1 MLTHH
6 LFYYICKNK
15 QRHKFDHKMKKIIY
29 IILIICCSKSM
40 ATELSQSEFTSRQGD
55 FINKFFQSV
64 VMTKNSNENFV
75 FSPVSLNQ
83 SLGVLLNGTNQKAR
97 TEIMQAL
104 NYNGL
109 TLSDV
114 NNYNHQILSSS
125 NQSSYNKL
133 LIANGL
139 WISDTIKGKIK
150 RDFLN
155 TASRFYKADLHVA
168 DFNNNQEIEKEMRN
182 WIVERTNG
190 FLNDAPSVKPD
201 DVMIGINSTYFNGI
215 WDIQPQTPT
224 DETPFKNRNGKE
236 GKCKYLQYKNEKM
249 YCYSNSYFRAIKLFY
264 KDSDFSMI
272 VVLPQ
277 LRYGISEEYF
287 QSLKDNDFLQTSTVS
302 HKFDIQQPYFSDTP
316 NNREFNISRF
326 DKASKWN
333 IDPSL
338 SLQSE
343 TATGEKDDRKKACDD
358 YYDVDSIINNIEWNK
373 MDFTKKNFDEVLV
386 PHFET
391 KTNIDL
397 KNLLKGMGVQSIFIQ
412 YANSLNQITDSLYVS
427 EYEQT
432 ARIKVNERGTEA
444 AAVTHCTMAIWGGK
458 SPVEH
463 NIFIANHPFIYA
475 IVDEKTG
482 AILFVG
488 RVVNL

>member
-1 MLTHH
+1 MKN
-6 LFYYICKNK
+6 FIC
-15 QRHKFDHKMKKIIY
+15 FIF
-29 IILIICCSKSM
+29 ILVLCCFTSM
-40 ATELSQSEFTSRQGD
+40 AGNPSQTEINSRQGD

-64 VMTKNSNENFV
+64 ATTKNSNENFL
-75 FSPVSLNQ
+75 FCPVSLNQ
-83 SLGVLLNGTNQKAR
+83 SIGLLLNGANEKAR

-125 NQSSYNKL
+125 NQSSANKL

-139 WISDTIKGKIK
+139 WISDKIEGKIK

-224 DETPFKNRNGKE
+224 DETPFKNRDGKE
-236 GKCKYLQYKNEKM
+236 GNCKYLQYKNEKM

-264 KDSDFSMI
+264 KDSDYSMI

-287 QSLKDNDFLQTSTVS
+287 QSLKDNDFLQRSTVS

-316 NNREFNISRF
+316 NSGNFNLSKF
-326 DKASKWN
+326 DKKSKWN
-333 IDPSL
+333 IDPNL

-343 TATGEKDDRKKACDD
+343 TATGENDDRKKAYD
-358 YYDVDSIINNIEWNK
+358 YYDVDSIIGNIEWNK
-373 MDFTKKNFDEVLV
+373 MKFTEKNFDEVLV

-397 KNLLKGMGVQSIFIQ
+397 KKLLEDMGVKSIFNPT
-412 YANSLNQITDSLYVS
+412 ANSLNQITDSLYVS
-427 EYEQT
+427 TYEQI
-432 ARIKVNERGTEA
+432 AKIKVNERGTEA
-444 AAVTHCTMAIWGGK
+444 AAVSSWQLALWSSM

>member
-64 VMTKNSNENFV
+64 ATTKNSNENFL
-75 FSPVSLNQ
+75 FCPVSLNQ
-83 SLGVLLNGTNQKAR
+83 SIGLLLNGANEKAR

-125 NQSSYNKL
+125 NQSSSNKL

-155 TASRFYKADLHVA
+155 TASRFYKADIHVA
-168 DFNNNQEIEKEMRN
+168 DLKKQEVKEEIQK

-201 DVMIGINSTYFNGI
+201 DVMIGINSTYFNGV
-215 WDIQPQTPT
+215 WDITPQTPT
-224 DETPFKNRNGKE
+224 TETPFKNRDGK
-236 GKCKYLQYKNEKM
+236 KVQCKYLQYKNEKM
-249 YCYSNSYFRAIKLFY
+249 YCYSNSYFRAIKQFY
-264 KDSDFSMI
+264 KDSDYSMI

-316 NNREFNISRF
+316 NNGDFNLSKV
-326 DKASKWN
+326 DKKSKWN
-333 IDPSL
+333 IDPNL

-343 TATGEKDDRKKACDD
+343 TVTGEKDDRKKACDD
-358 YYDVDSIINNIEWNK
+358 YYDVDSIIGNIEWNK
-373 MDFTKKNFDEVLV
+373 MDFTKKTFDEVLV

-397 KNLLKGMGVQSIFIQ
+397 KKLLEGMEVKFIFNPT
-412 YANSLNQITDSLYVS
+412 ANSLNQITDSLYVS
-427 EYEQT
+427 TYEQI
-432 ARIKVNERGTEA
+432 AKIKVNERGTEA
-444 AAVTHCTMAIWGGK
+444 AAVTHWTMAIFSGK

>member
-1 MLTHH
+1 
-6 LFYYICKNK
+6 
-15 QRHKFDHKMKKIIY
+15 
-29 IILIICCSKSM
+29 M

-64 VMTKNSNENFV
+64 ATTKNSNENFL
-75 FSPVSLNQ
+75 FCPVSLNQ
-83 SLGVLLNGTNQKAR
+83 SIGLLLNGANEKAR

-125 NQSSYNKL
+125 DQSSYNKL

-155 TASRFYKADLHVA
+155 TASRFYKADIHVA
-168 DFNNNQEIEKEMRN
+168 DFNNNQEIEEEMRN

-190 FLNDAPSVKPD
+190 FLNDAPSVNPN
-201 DVMIGINSTYFNGI
+201 DVMIGINSTYFNGV
-215 WDIQPQTPT
+215 WDITPQTPT
-224 DETPFKNRNGKE
+224 TETPFKNRDGKE

-264 KDSDFSMI
+264 KDSDYSMI

-333 IDPSL
+333 IDPCL

-343 TATGEKDDRKKACDD
+343 TVTGEKDDRKKACDD
-358 YYDVDSIINNIEWNK
+358 YYDVDSIINKIEWNK
-373 MDFTKKNFDEVLV
+373 MKFTEKNFDEVLV

-427 EYEQT
+427 TYEQI
-432 ARIKVNERGTEA
+432 AKIKVNEKGTEA

-463 NIFIANHPFIYA
+463 NIFIVDHPFIYA

>member
-1 MLTHH
+1 MKN
-6 LFYYICKNK
+6 FIC
-15 QRHKFDHKMKKIIY
+15 F
-29 IILIICCSKSM
+29 ILVLCCITSM
-40 ATELSQSEFTSRQGD
+40 AGNPSQTEINNRQGD

-64 VMTKNSNENFV
+64 VITKNSNENFV

-83 SLGVLLNGTNQKAR
+83 SLGVLLNGANKKAR
-97 TEIMQAL
+97 AEIMQAL

-114 NNYNHQILSSS
+114 NNYNNQILSSS
-125 NQSSYNKL
+125 DQSSYNKL

-155 TASRFYKADLHVA
+155 TASRFYKADIHVA
-168 DFNNNQEIEKEMRN
+168 DFKKQEVKEEIQK
-182 WIVERTNG
+182 WIVEHTNG
-190 FLNDAPSVKPD
+190 FINDAPSVKPY
-201 DVMIGINSTYFNGI
+201 DVMIGINSTYFNGV
-215 WDIQPQTPT
+215 WDITPQTPT
-224 DETPFKNRNGKE
+224 TETPFKNRDGKE
-236 GKCKYLQYKNEKM
+236 GNCKYLQYKNEKM

-264 KDSDFSMI
+264 KDSDYSMI

-277 LRYGISEEYF
+277 LKYGIREEYF
-287 QSLKDNDFLQTSTVS
+287 QSLKDNDFLQRSTVS

-333 IDPSL
+333 IDTSL

-358 YYDVDSIINNIEWNK
+358 YYNVDSIINKIEWNK
-373 MDFTKKNFDEVLV
+373 MKFTEKNFDEVLV

-397 KNLLKGMGVQSIFIQ
+397 KKLLKGMGVQSIFIQ

-444 AAVTHCTMAIWGGK
+444 AAVTHWTMAIWGGK

>member
-1 MLTHH
+1 MFTMKN
-6 LFYYICKNK
+6 FIC
-15 QRHKFDHKMKKIIY
+15 F
-29 IILIICCSKSM
+29 ILVLCCFTSM
-40 ATELSQSEFTSRQGD
+40 AGNPSQTEINNRQGD

-83 SLGVLLNGTNQKAR
+83 SLGVLLNGANKKAR
-97 TEIMQAL
+97 AEIMQAL

-114 NNYNHQILSSS
+114 NNYNNQILSSS
-125 NQSSYNKL
+125 DQSSYNKL

-155 TASRFYKADLHVA
+155 TASRFYKADIHVA
-168 DFNNNQEIEKEMRN
+168 DFKKQEVKEEIQK
-182 WIVERTNG
+182 WIVEHTNG
-190 FLNDAPSVKPD
+190 FINDAPSVNPN

-224 DETPFKNRNGKE
+224 TETPFKNRDGKE

-264 KDSDFSMI
+264 KDSDYSMI

-277 LRYGISEEYF
+277 LKYGISEEYF
-287 QSLKDNDFLQTSTVS
+287 QSLKDNDFLQRSTVS

-343 TATGEKDDRKKACDD
+343 TATGENDDRKKAYD
-358 YYDVDSIINNIEWNK
+358 YYDVDSIIGNIEWNK

-427 EYEQT
+427 KYEQT

-444 AAVTHCTMAIWGGK
+444 AAVTHWTMAIWGGK

>member
-1 MLTHH
+1 
-6 LFYYICKNK
+6 
-15 QRHKFDHKMKKIIY
+15 
-29 IILIICCSKSM
+29 M
-40 ATELSQSEFTSRQGD
+40 AGNPSQTEINSRQGD

-64 VMTKNSNENFV
+64 ATTKNSNENFL
-75 FSPVSLNQ
+75 FCPVSLNQ
-83 SLGVLLNGTNQKAR
+83 SIGLLLNGANEKAR

-125 NQSSYNKL
+125 DQSSYNKL

-155 TASRFYKADLHVA
+155 TASRFYKAGIHVA
-168 DFNNNQEIEKEMRN
+168 DFKNQEVKEEIQK
-182 WIVERTNG
+182 WIVEHTNG
-190 FLNDAPSVKPD
+190 FINDAPSVNPN
-201 DVMIGINSTYFNGI
+201 DVMIGINSTYFNGV
-215 WDIQPQTPT
+215 WDINPQTPT
-224 DETPFKNRNGKE
+224 TETPFKNRDGKE

-249 YCYSNSYFRAIKLFY
+249 YCYKNSYFQAIKLFY
-264 KDSDFSMI
+264 KDSDYSMI
-272 VVLPQ
+272 VILPT
-277 LRYGISEEYF
+277 LKYGISEEYF

-302 HKFDIQQPYFSDTP
+302 HKFDIQQPYFSDNP
-316 NNREFNISRF
+316 NSGNFNLSKF
-326 DKASKWN
+326 DKKSKWN
-333 IDPSL
+333 IDPNL

-343 TATGEKDDRKKACDD
+343 ITTGENDDRKKAYD
-358 YYDVDSIINNIEWNK
+358 YYDVDSIIGNIEWNK
-373 MDFTKKNFDEVLV
+373 MDFTKKTFDEVLV

-397 KNLLKGMGVQSIFIQ
+397 KKLLEGMGVKSIFNPT
-412 YANSLNQITDSLYVS
+412 ANSLNQITDNLYVS
-427 EYEQT
+427 TYEQI
-432 ARIKVNERGTEA
+432 AKIKVNEKGTEA
-444 AAVTHCTMAIWGGK
+444 AAVSSWQIALWSSMD
-458 SPVEH
+458 PVEH
-463 NIFIANHPFIYA
+463 NIFIADHPFIYA

>member
-1 MLTHH
+1 MKN
-6 LFYYICKNK
+6 FICL
-15 QRHKFDHKMKKIIY
+15 
-29 IILIICCSKSM
+29 ILVLCCFTSM
-40 ATELSQSEFTSRQGD
+40 ASKPSQTEINNRQGD

-64 VMTKNSNENFV
+64 VKTKDSNENFL
-75 FSPVSLNQ
+75 FCPVSLNQ
-83 SLGVLLNGTNQKAR
+83 SIGLLLNGANEKAR

-114 NNYNHQILSSS
+114 NNYNNQILSSS
-125 NQSSYNKL
+125 NQSSSNKL

-139 WISDTIKGKIK
+139 WISDKIESK
-150 RDFLN
+150 INHKFTQ
-155 TASRFYKADLHVA
+155 TASSFYKADIHIA
-168 DFNNNQEIEKEMRN
+168 DFKKQGVEDEIRK
-182 WIVERTNG
+182 WIVEHTNG
-190 FLNDAPSVKPD
+190 FINGAPSVKPD
-201 DVMIGINSTYFNGI
+201 DVMIGINSTYFNGV
-215 WDIQPQTPT
+215 WDIKPQTPT
-224 DETPFKNRNGKE
+224 TETPFKNRDGKE
-236 GKCKYLQYKNEKM
+236 GNCKYLQYKNEKM

-264 KDSDFSMI
+264 KDSDYSMI

-277 LRYGISEEYF
+277 FKYGISEEYF
-287 QSLKDNDFLQTSTVS
+287 QSLKDNDFLQSSTVS

-333 IDPSL
+333 INPSL

-358 YYDVDSIINNIEWNK
+358 YYDVDSIINKIEWNK
-373 MDFTKKNFDEVLV
+373 MKFTEKNFDEVLV

-397 KNLLKGMGVQSIFIQ
+397 KNLMKGMGVQSIFNPT
-412 YANSLNQITDSLYVS
+412 ANSLNQITDSLYVS
-427 EYEQT
+427 EYEQI
-432 ARIKVNERGTEA
+432 AKIKVNEKGTEA
-444 AAVTHCTMAIWGGK
+444 AAVTHWTMAIWGGK

>member
-1 MLTHH
+1 MKN
-6 LFYYICKNK
+6 FIC
-15 QRHKFDHKMKKIIY
+15 FIF
-29 IILIICCSKSM
+29 ILVLCCFTSM
-40 ATELSQSEFTSRQGD
+40 AGNPSQTEINSRQGD

-64 VMTKNSNENFV
+64 ATTKNSNENFL
-75 FSPVSLNQ
+75 FCPVSLNQ
-83 SLGVLLNGTNQKAR
+83 SIGLLLNGANEKAR

-125 NQSSYNKL
+125 DQSSYNKL

-139 WISDTIKGKIK
+139 WISDKIEGKIK

-155 TASRFYKADLHVA
+155 TASRFYKADIHVA
-168 DFNNNQEIEKEMRN
+168 DFKNQEVKEEIQK
-182 WIVERTNG
+182 WIVEHTNG
-190 FLNDAPSVKPD
+190 FINDAPSVNPN
-201 DVMIGINSTYFNGI
+201 DVMIGINSTYFNGV
-215 WDIQPQTPT
+215 WDIKPQTPT
-224 DETPFKNRNGKE
+224 TETPFKNRDGKE

-264 KDSDFSMI
+264 KDSDYSMI

-277 LRYGISEEYF
+277 LKYGISEEYF

-302 HKFDIQQPYFSDTP
+302 HKFHIQQPYFSDNP
-316 NNREFNISRF
+316 NSGNFNLSKF
-326 DKASKWN
+326 DKKSKWN
-333 IDPSL
+333 IDPNL

-343 TATGEKDDRKKACDD
+343 ITTGENDDRKKAYD
-358 YYDVDSIINNIEWNK
+358 YYDVDSIIGNIEWNK
-373 MDFTKKNFDEVLV
+373 MDFTKKTFDEVLV

-397 KNLLKGMGVQSIFIQ
+397 KKLLEGMGVKSIFNPT
-412 YANSLNQITDSLYVS
+412 ANSLNQITDSLYVS
-427 EYEQT
+427 TYEQI
-432 ARIKVNERGTEA
+432 AKIKVNEKGTEA
-444 AAVTHCTMAIWGGK
+444 AAVSSWQMALC
-458 SPVEH
+458 SSMDPVEH
-463 NIFIANHPFIYA
+463 NIFIADHPFIYA

>member
-1 MLTHH
+1 
-6 LFYYICKNK
+6 
-15 QRHKFDHKMKKIIY
+15 MKKIIY

-64 VMTKNSNENFV
+64 ATTKNSNENFL
-75 FSPVSLNQ
+75 FCPVSLNQ
-83 SLGVLLNGTNQKAR
+83 SIGLLLNGANEKAR
-97 TEIMQAL
+97 TEIMQTL

-114 NNYNHQILSSS
+114 NNYNNQILSSS
-125 NQSSYNKL
+125 DQSSYNKL
-133 LIANGL
+133 FIANGL

-155 TASRFYKADLHVA
+155 TASRFYKADIHVA
-168 DFNNNQEIEKEMRN
+168 DFKKQEVKEEIQK
-182 WIVERTNG
+182 WIVEHTNG
-190 FLNDAPSVKPD
+190 FINDAPSVNPN

-224 DETPFKNRNGKE
+224 TETPFKNRDGKE

-264 KDSDFSMI
+264 KDSDYSMI

-358 YYDVDSIINNIEWNK
+358 YYDVDSIINKIEWNK
-373 MDFTKKNFDEVLV
+373 MKFTEKNFDEVLV

-427 EYEQT
+427 KYEQT

-444 AAVTHCTMAIWGGK
+444 AAVTSWQLALWSCM

-463 NIFIANHPFIYA
+463 NIFIADHPFIYA

>member
-15 QRHKFDHKMKKIIY
+15 QKHKFDHKMKKIIY

-83 SLGVLLNGTNQKAR
+83 SLGVLLNGANEKAR

-125 NQSSYNKL
+125 NQSSSNKL

-139 WISDTIKGKIK
+139 WISDKIEGKINRK
-150 RDFLN
+150 FTQ
-155 TASRFYKADLHVA
+155 TASRQYKADIHVA
-168 DFNNNQEIEKEMRN
+168 DFNNNQKIEEEMRN

-190 FLNDAPSVKPD
+190 FINGAPSVNPN
-201 DVMIGINSTYFNGI
+201 DVMIGINSTYFNGV
-215 WDIQPQTPT
+215 WDINPQTPT
-224 DETPFKNRNGKE
+224 TETPFKNRDGKE

-264 KDSDFSMI
+264 KDSDYSMI

-277 LRYGISEEYF
+277 LKYGISEEYF
-287 QSLKDNDFLQTSTVS
+287 QSLKDNDFLQRSTVS

-316 NNREFNISRF
+316 NSGNFNLSKF
-326 DKASKWN
+326 DKKSKWN

-358 YYDVDSIINNIEWNK
+358 YYDVDSIINKIEWNK
-373 MDFTKKNFDEVLV
+373 MKFTEKNFDEVLV

>member
-1 MLTHH
+1 MKN
-6 LFYYICKNK
+6 FIC
-15 QRHKFDHKMKKIIY
+15 F
-29 IILIICCSKSM
+29 ILVLCCITSM
-40 ATELSQSEFTSRQGD
+40 AGNPSQTEINNRQGD
-55 FINKFFQSV
+55 FINKFFQSII
-64 VMTKNSNENFV
+64 MTKNSNENFV

-83 SLGVLLNGTNQKAR
+83 SLGVLLNGANQKAR

-125 NQSSYNKL
+125 DQSSYNKL

-150 RDFLN
+150 REFLN
-155 TASRFYKADLHVA
+155 TASRFYKADIRVA
-168 DFNNNQEIEKEMRN
+168 DFKKQEVKEEIQK
-182 WIVERTNG
+182 WIVEHTNG
-190 FLNDAPSVKPD
+190 FINVAPSVNPN
-201 DVMIGINSTYFNGI
+201 DVMIGINSTYFNGV
-215 WDIQPQTPT
+215 WDIKPQTPT
-224 DETPFKNRNGKE
+224 TETPFKNRDGKE

-264 KDSDFSMI
+264 KDSDYSMI

-358 YYDVDSIINNIEWNK
+358 YYDVDSIINKIEWNK
-373 MDFTKKNFDEVLV
+373 MKFTEKNFDEVLV

-397 KNLLKGMGVQSIFIQ
+397 KKLLEGMGVQSIFIQ

-444 AAVTHCTMAIWGGK
+444 AAVTHWTMAIWGGK

-463 NIFIANHPFIYA
+463 NIFIADHPFIYA

>member
-1 MLTHH
+1 MKN
-6 LFYYICKNK
+6 FIC
-15 QRHKFDHKMKKIIY
+15 F
-29 IILIICCSKSM
+29 ILVLCCFTSM
-40 ATELSQSEFTSRQGD
+40 AGNPSQTEINNRQGD

-83 SLGVLLNGTNQKAR
+83 SLGVLLNGANKKAR
-97 TEIMQAL
+97 AEIMQAL

-114 NNYNHQILSSS
+114 NNYNNQILSSS
-125 NQSSYNKL
+125 DQSSYNKL

-155 TASRFYKADLHVA
+155 TASRFYKADIRVA
-168 DFNNNQEIEKEMRN
+168 DFKKQEAKEEIQK
-182 WIVERTNG
+182 WIVEHTNG
-190 FLNDAPSVKPD
+190 FINDAPSVNPN

-215 WDIQPQTPT
+215 WDINPQTPT
-224 DETPFKNRNGKE
+224 TETPFKNRDGKE

-264 KDSDFSMI
+264 KDSDYSMI

-287 QSLKDNDFLQTSTVS
+287 QSLKDNDFLQRSTVS

-343 TATGEKDDRKKACDD
+343 TTTGEKDDRKKACDD
-358 YYDVDSIINNIEWNK
+358 YYDVDSIINKIEWNK
-373 MDFTKKNFDEVLV
+373 MKFTEKNFDEVLV

-444 AAVTHCTMAIWGGK
+444 AAVTHWTMAIWSGK

>member
-83 SLGVLLNGTNQKAR
+83 SLGVLLNGANEKAR

-125 NQSSYNKL
+125 DQSSYNKL

-139 WISDTIKGKIK
+139 WISGTIKGKIK

-155 TASRFYKADLHVA
+155 TASRFYKADIHVA
-168 DFNNNQEIEKEMRN
+168 DFKKQEVKEEIQK
-182 WIVERTNG
+182 WIVEHTNG
-190 FLNDAPSVKPD
+190 FINDAPSVNPN
-201 DVMIGINSTYFNGI
+201 DVMIGINSTYFNGV
-215 WDIQPQTPT
+215 WDITPQTPT
-224 DETPFKNRNGKE
+224 TETPFKNRDGKE

-264 KDSDFSMI
+264 KDSDYSMI

-287 QSLKDNDFLQTSTVS
+287 QSLKDNDFLQRSTVS

-358 YYDVDSIINNIEWNK
+358 YYDVDSIINKIEWNK
-373 MDFTKKNFDEVLV
+373 MKFTEKNFDEVLV

-432 ARIKVNERGTEA
+432 ARIKVNEKGTEA

>member
-40 ATELSQSEFTSRQGD
+40 ATELYQSEFTSRQGD

-64 VMTKNSNENFV
+64 ATTKNSNENFL
-75 FSPVSLNQ
+75 FCPVSLNQ
-83 SLGVLLNGTNQKAR
+83 SIGLLLNGANEKAR

-125 NQSSYNKL
+125 DQSSYNKL

-155 TASRFYKADLHVA
+155 TASRFYKADIHVA
-168 DFNNNQEIEKEMRN
+168 DFNNNQEIEEEMRN

-190 FLNDAPSVKPD
+190 FLNDAPSVNPN
-201 DVMIGINSTYFNGI
+201 DVMIGINSTYFNGV
-215 WDIQPQTPT
+215 WDITPQTPT
-224 DETPFKNRNGKE
+224 TETPFKNRDGKE

-264 KDSDFSMI
+264 KDSDYSMI

-277 LRYGISEEYF
+277 LKYGISEEYF
-287 QSLKDNDFLQTSTVS
+287 QSLKDNDFLQRSTVS

-358 YYDVDSIINNIEWNK
+358 YYDVDSIINKIEWNK
-373 MDFTKKNFDEVLV
+373 MKFTEKNFDEVLV

-427 EYEQT
+427 EYEQI
-432 ARIKVNERGTEA
+432 AKIKVNEKGTEA
-444 AAVTHCTMAIWGGK
+444 AAVTSWHLALWSSM

>member
-1 MLTHH
+1 MFTMKN
-6 LFYYICKNK
+6 FIC
-15 QRHKFDHKMKKIIY
+15 F
-29 IILIICCSKSM
+29 ILVLCCFTSM
-40 ATELSQSEFTSRQGD
+40 AGNPSQTEINNRQGD

-83 SLGVLLNGTNQKAR
+83 SLGVLLNGANQKAR

-125 NQSSYNKL
+125 DQSSYNKL

-150 RDFLN
+150 REFLN
-155 TASRFYKADLHVA
+155 TASRFYKADIHVA
-168 DFNNNQEIEKEMRN
+168 DFKKQEVKEEIQK
-182 WIVERTNG
+182 WIVEHTNG
-190 FLNDAPSVKPD
+190 FLNDAPSVNPN

-215 WDIQPQTPT
+215 WDINPQTPT
-224 DETPFKNRNGKE
+224 TETPFKNRDGKE

-264 KDSDFSMI
+264 KDSDYSMI

-277 LRYGISEEYF
+277 LKYGISEEYF
-287 QSLKDNDFLQTSTVS
+287 QSLKDNDFLQRSTVS

-343 TATGEKDDRKKACDD
+343 TTTGEKDDRKKACDD
-358 YYDVDSIINNIEWNK
+358 YYDVDSIINKIEWNK
-373 MDFTKKNFDEVLV
+373 MKFTEKNFDEVLV

-427 EYEQT
+427 TYEQI
-432 ARIKVNERGTEA
+432 AKIKVNERGTEA
-444 AAVTHCTMAIWGGK
+444 AAVSSWQLALWSCM

>member
-1 MLTHH
+1 
-6 LFYYICKNK
+6 
-15 QRHKFDHKMKKIIY
+15 
-29 IILIICCSKSM
+29 M
-40 ATELSQSEFTSRQGD
+40 AGNPSQTEINNRQGD

-83 SLGVLLNGTNQKAR
+83 SLGVLLNGANEKAR

-125 NQSSYNKL
+125 DQSSYNKL

-155 TASRFYKADLHVA
+155 TASRFYKADIHVA
-168 DFNNNQEIEKEMRN
+168 DFNNNQEIEEEMRN

-190 FLNDAPSVKPD
+190 FLNAAPSVKPD
-201 DVMIGINSTYFNGI
+201 DVMIGINSTYFNGV
-215 WDIQPQTPT
+215 WDINPQTPT
-224 DETPFKNRNGKE
+224 TETPFKNRDGKE

-264 KDSDFSMI
+264 KDSDYSMI

-287 QSLKDNDFLQTSTVS
+287 QSLKDNDFLQRSTVS

-358 YYDVDSIINNIEWNK
+358 YYDVDSIINKIEWNK
-373 MDFTKKNFDEVLV
+373 MKFTEKNFDEVLV

-444 AAVTHCTMAIWGGK
+444 AAVSSWQVALWSSM

-463 NIFIANHPFIYA
+463 NIFIADHPFIYA

>member
-1 MLTHH
+1 M
-6 LFYYICKNK
+6 KN
-15 QRHKFDHKMKKIIY
+15 FIY
-29 IILIICCSKSM
+29 LILVLCCFTSM
-40 ATELSQSEFTSRQGD
+40 AGNPSQTEINNRQGD

-83 SLGVLLNGTNQKAR
+83 SLGVLLNGANEKAR

-104 NYNGL
+104 NYKGL

-114 NNYNHQILSSS
+114 NNYNNQILSSS
-125 NQSSYNKL
+125 NQSSSNKL

-139 WISDTIKGKIK
+139 WISDKIESK
-150 RDFLN
+150 INHKFTQ
-155 TASRFYKADLHVA
+155 TASSFYKADIHSV
-168 DFNNNQEIEKEMRN
+168 DFNKKNEIQKEMHN
-182 WIVERTNG
+182 WIAKRTNG
-190 FLNDAPSVKPD
+190 FLNVTPSVEKD
-201 DVMIGINSTYFNGI
+201 NVMVGINCVYFKGL
-215 WDIQPQTPT
+215 W
-224 DETPFKNRNGKE
+224 DETPETPSPKPFLNRNGNKTE
-236 GKCKYLQYKNEKM
+236 CKYLQYSNKNM
-249 YCYSNSYFRAIKLFY
+249 YCYSNQYFRAIKLLY
-264 KDSDFSMI
+264 KDADYSMI
-272 VVLPQ
+272 VILPN
-277 LRYGISEEYF
+277 LKSGISEEYL
-287 QSLKDNDFLQTSTVS
+287 QSLKDNDFLQTNTVS
-302 HKFDIQQPYFSDTP
+302 HKFHIQQPYFSD
-316 NNREFNISRF
+316 NLNSGNFNLSKF
-326 DKASKWN
+326 DKKSKWN

-358 YYDVDSIINNIEWNK
+358 YYDVDSIINKIEWNK
-373 MDFTKKNFDEVLV
+373 MKFTEKNFDEVLV

-427 EYEQT
+427 EYEQI
-432 ARIKVNERGTEA
+432 AKIKVNEKGTEA
-444 AAVTHCTMAIWGGK
+444 AAVTHWTMAIWGGK

>member
-1 MLTHH
+1 MKN
-6 LFYYICKNK
+6 FIC
-15 QRHKFDHKMKKIIY
+15 FIF
-29 IILIICCSKSM
+29 ILVLCCFTSM
-40 ATELSQSEFTSRQGD
+40 AGNPLQTEINSRKGD

-64 VMTKNSNENFV
+64 ATTKNSNENFL
-75 FSPVSLNQ
+75 FCPVSLNQ
-83 SLGVLLNGTNQKAR
+83 SIGLLLNGANEKAR

-125 NQSSYNKL
+125 NQSSANKL

-139 WISDTIKGKIK
+139 WISDKIEGKIK

-168 DFNNNQEIEKEMRN
+168 DFKKQEVKEEIQK
-182 WIVERTNG
+182 WIVEHTNG
-190 FLNDAPSVKPD
+190 FINDAPSVNPN
-201 DVMIGINSTYFNGI
+201 DVMIGINSTYFNGV
-215 WDIQPQTPT
+215 WDIKPQTPT
-224 DETPFKNRNGKE
+224 TETPFKNRDGKE

-264 KDSDFSMI
+264 KDSDYSMI

-287 QSLKDNDFLQTSTVS
+287 QSLKDNDFLQRSTVS

-326 DKASKWN
+326 VKASKWN

-343 TATGEKDDRKKACDD
+343 TATGEKEDRKKACDD
-358 YYDVDSIINNIEWNK
+358 YYDVDSIINKIEWNK
-373 MDFTKKNFDEVLV
+373 MKFTEKNFDEVLV

-397 KNLLKGMGVQSIFIQ
+397 KKLLKGMEVKSIFIQ

-427 EYEQT
+427 TYEQI
-432 ARIKVNERGTEA
+432 AKIKVNERETEA
-444 AAVTHCTMAIWGGK
+444 AAVSSWQIALWSSM

>member
-1 MLTHH
+1 
-6 LFYYICKNK
+6 
-15 QRHKFDHKMKKIIY
+15 
-29 IILIICCSKSM
+29 M

-64 VMTKNSNENFV
+64 ATTKNSNENFL
-75 FSPVSLNQ
+75 FCPVSLNQ
-83 SLGVLLNGTNQKAR
+83 SIGLLLNGANEKAR
-97 TEIMQAL
+97 TEIMQTL

-114 NNYNHQILSSS
+114 NNYNNQILSSS
-125 NQSSYNKL
+125 DQSSYNKL
-133 LIANGL
+133 FIANGL

-155 TASRFYKADLHVA
+155 TASRFYKADIHVA
-168 DFNNNQEIEKEMRN
+168 DFKKQEVKEEIQK
-182 WIVERTNG
+182 WIVEHTNG
-190 FLNDAPSVKPD
+190 FINDAPSVNPN

-224 DETPFKNRNGKE
+224 TETPFKNRDGKE

-264 KDSDFSMI
+264 KDSDYSMI

-358 YYDVDSIINNIEWNK
+358 YYDVDSIINKIEWNK
-373 MDFTKKNFDEVLV
+373 MKFTEKNFDEVLV

-427 EYEQT
+427 KYEQT

-444 AAVTHCTMAIWGGK
+444 AAVTSWQLALWSCM

-463 NIFIANHPFIYA
+463 NIFIADHPFIYA

>member
-1 MLTHH
+1 MKN
-6 LFYYICKNK
+6 FIC
-15 QRHKFDHKMKKIIY
+15 F
-29 IILIICCSKSM
+29 ILVLCCFTSM
-40 ATELSQSEFTSRQGD
+40 AGNPSQTEINNRQGD

-83 SLGVLLNGTNQKAR
+83 SLGVLLNGANQKAR

-125 NQSSYNKL
+125 DQSSSNKL

-139 WISDTIKGKIK
+139 WISDKIEGKINRK
-150 RDFLN
+150 FTQ
-155 TASRFYKADLHVA
+155 TASRQYKADIHVA
-168 DFNNNQEIEKEMRN
+168 DFNNNQEIEEEMRN
-182 WIVERTNG
+182 WIVEHTNG
-190 FLNDAPSVKPD
+190 FLNDAPSVNPN
-201 DVMIGINSTYFNGI
+201 DVMIGINSTYFNGV
-215 WDIQPQTPT
+215 WDIKPQTPT
-224 DETPFKNRNGKE
+224 TETPFKNRDGKE

-264 KDSDFSMI
+264 KDSDYSMI

-277 LRYGISEEYF
+277 LKYGISEEYF

-302 HKFDIQQPYFSDTP
+302 HKFHIQQPYFSDNP
-316 NNREFNISRF
+316 NSGNFNLSKV
-326 DKASKWN
+326 DKKSKWN
-333 IDPSL
+333 IDPNL

-343 TATGEKDDRKKACDD
+343 TATGEKEDRKKACDD
-358 YYDVDSIINNIEWNK
+358 YYDVDSIINKIEWNK
-373 MDFTKKNFDEVLV
+373 MKFTEKNFDEVLV

-397 KNLLKGMGVQSIFIQ
+397 KKLLEGMGIQSIFIQ

-444 AAVTHCTMAIWGGK
+444 AAVTHCTMAIWGGM

>member
-1 MLTHH
+1 MKN
-6 LFYYICKNK
+6 FIC
-15 QRHKFDHKMKKIIY
+15 F
-29 IILIICCSKSM
+29 ILVLCCFTSM
-40 ATELSQSEFTSRQGD
+40 AGNPSQTEINNRQGD
-55 FINKFFQSV
+55 FINKFFQSI

-83 SLGVLLNGTNQKAR
+83 SLGVLLNGANQKAR

-125 NQSSYNKL
+125 DQSSYNKL

-155 TASRFYKADLHVA
+155 TASRFYKADIHVA
-168 DFNNNQEIEKEMRN
+168 DFKNQEVKEEIQK
-182 WIVERTNG
+182 WIVEHTNG
-190 FLNDAPSVKPD
+190 FINDAPSVKPY
-201 DVMIGINSTYFNGI
+201 DVMIGINSTYFNGV
-215 WDIQPQTPT
+215 WDIKPQTPT
-224 DETPFKNRNGKE
+224 TETPFKNRDGKE

-264 KDSDFSMI
+264 KDSDYSMI

-287 QSLKDNDFLQTSTVS
+287 QSLKDNDFLQRSTVS

-343 TATGEKDDRKKACDD
+343 TTTGENDDRKKAYD
-358 YYDVDSIINNIEWNK
+358 YYDVDSIIGNIEWNK

-427 EYEQT
+427 KYEQT

-444 AAVTHCTMAIWGGK
+444 AAVTHWTMAIWGGK

>member
-1 MLTHH
+1 MFTHH

-64 VMTKNSNENFV
+64 ATTKNSNENFL
-75 FSPVSLNQ
+75 FCPVSLNQ
-83 SLGVLLNGTNQKAR
+83 SIGLLLNGANEKAR

-139 WISDTIKGKIK
+139 WISNKIK
-150 RDFLN
+150 SKINRKFTQ
-155 TASRFYKADLHVA
+155 TASRQYKADIHVA
-168 DFNNNQEIEKEMRN
+168 DFNNNQEIEEEMRN
-182 WIVERTNG
+182 WIVEHTNG
-190 FLNDAPSVKPD
+190 FINDAPSVNPN
-201 DVMIGINSTYFNGI
+201 DVMIGINSTYFNGV
-215 WDIQPQTPT
+215 WDINPQTPT
-224 DETPFKNRNGKE
+224 TETPFKNRDGKE

-264 KDSDFSMI
+264 KDSDYSMI

-287 QSLKDNDFLQTSTVS
+287 QSLKDNNFLQTSTVS

-333 IDPSL
+333 IDPNL

-343 TATGEKDDRKKACDD
+343 TATGENDDREKAYD
-358 YYDVDSIINNIEWNK
+358 YYDVDSIIGNIEWNK
-373 MDFTKKNFDEVLV
+373 MDFTKKTFDEVLV

-427 EYEQT
+427 EYEQI
-432 ARIKVNERGTEA
+432 AKIKVNEKGTEA

>member
-1 MLTHH
+1 MKN
-6 LFYYICKNK
+6 FIC
-15 QRHKFDHKMKKIIY
+15 F
-29 IILIICCSKSM
+29 ILVLCCFTSM
-40 ATELSQSEFTSRQGD
+40 AGNPSQTEINNRQGD

-64 VMTKNSNENFV
+64 ATTKNSNENFL
-75 FSPVSLNQ
+75 FCPVSLNQ
-83 SLGVLLNGTNQKAR
+83 SIGLLLNGANEKAR

-125 NQSSYNKL
+125 NQSSSNKL

-139 WISDTIKGKIK
+139 WISDKIEGKINRK
-150 RDFLN
+150 FTQ
-155 TASRFYKADLHVA
+155 TASRQYKADIHVA
-168 DFNNNQEIEKEMRN
+168 DFNNNQEIEEEMRN
-182 WIVERTNG
+182 WIVEHTNG

-201 DVMIGINSTYFNGI
+201 DVMIGINSTYFNGV
-215 WDIQPQTPT
+215 WDIKPQTPT
-224 DETPFKNRNGKE
+224 TETPFKNRDGKE

-264 KDSDFSMI
+264 KDSDYSMI

-287 QSLKDNDFLQTSTVS
+287 QSLKDNDFLQRSTVS

-343 TATGEKDDRKKACDD
+343 TATGEKEDRKKACDD
-358 YYDVDSIINNIEWNK
+358 YYDVDSIIGNIEWNK
-373 MDFTKKNFDEVLV
+373 MDFTKKTFDEVLV

-397 KNLLKGMGVQSIFIQ
+397 KKLLEGMGVKSIFNPT
-412 YANSLNQITDSLYVS
+412 ANSLNQITDSLYVS

-432 ARIKVNERGTEA
+432 ARIKVNEKGTEA
-444 AAVTHCTMAIWGGK
+444 AAVTHWTMAIWGGK

-463 NIFIANHPFIYA
+463 NIFIADHPFIYA

>member
-83 SLGVLLNGTNQKAR
+83 SLGVLLNGANEKAR

-125 NQSSYNKL
+125 DQSSYNKL

-155 TASRFYKADLHVA
+155 TASRFYKADIHVA
-168 DFNNNQEIEKEMRN
+168 DFNNNQEIEEEMRN

-190 FLNDAPSVKPD
+190 FLNDAPSVNPN
-201 DVMIGINSTYFNGI
+201 DVMIGINSTYFNGV
-215 WDIQPQTPT
+215 WDITPQTPT
-224 DETPFKNRNGKE
+224 TETPFKNRDGKE

-277 LRYGISEEYF
+277 LKYGISEEYF
-287 QSLKDNDFLQTSTVS
+287 QSLKDNDFLQRSTVS

-326 DKASKWN
+326 VKASKWN

-343 TATGEKDDRKKACDD
+343 TATGEKEDRKKACDD
-358 YYDVDSIINNIEWNK
+358 YYDVDSIINKIEWNK
-373 MDFTKKNFDEVLV
+373 MKFTEKNFDEVLV

-427 EYEQT
+427 EYEQI
-432 ARIKVNERGTEA
+432 AKIKVNEKGTEA
-444 AAVTHCTMAIWGGK
+444 AAISSWQIALWSSM

>member
-1 MLTHH
+1 MFTMKN
-6 LFYYICKNK
+6 FIC
-15 QRHKFDHKMKKIIY
+15 F
-29 IILIICCSKSM
+29 ILVLCCFTSM
-40 ATELSQSEFTSRQGD
+40 AGNPSQTEINNRQGD
-55 FINKFFQSV
+55 FINKFFQSI

-83 SLGVLLNGTNQKAR
+83 SLGVLLNGANQKAR

-125 NQSSYNKL
+125 DQSSYNKL

-150 RDFLN
+150 REFLN
-155 TASRFYKADLHVA
+155 TASRFYKADIHVA
-168 DFNNNQEIEKEMRN
+168 DFKKQEVKEEIQK
-182 WIVERTNG
+182 WIVEHTNG
-190 FLNDAPSVKPD
+190 FLNDAPSVNPN

-215 WDIQPQTPT
+215 WDINPQTPT
-224 DETPFKNRNGKE
+224 TETPFKNRDGKE

-264 KDSDFSMI
+264 KDSDYSMI

-277 LRYGISEEYF
+277 LKYGISEEYF
-287 QSLKDNDFLQTSTVS
+287 QSLKDNDFLQRSTFS
-302 HKFDIQQPYFSDTP
+302 HKFDIQQPNFSDTP
-316 NNREFNISRF
+316 NNREFTISRF

-343 TATGEKDDRKKACDD
+343 TATGEKEDRKKACDD
-358 YYDVDSIINNIEWNK
+358 YYDVDSIINKIEWNK
-373 MDFTKKNFDEVLV
+373 MKFTEKNFDEVLV

-427 EYEQT
+427 TYEQI
-432 ARIKVNERGTEA
+432 AKIKVNERGTEA
-444 AAVTHCTMAIWGGK
+444 AAVTHWTMAIWGGK

>member
-1 MLTHH
+1 MKN
-6 LFYYICKNK
+6 FIC
-15 QRHKFDHKMKKIIY
+15 F
-29 IILIICCSKSM
+29 ILVLCCFTSM
-40 ATELSQSEFTSRQGD
+40 AGNPSQTEINNRQGD

-83 SLGVLLNGTNQKAR
+83 SLGVLLNGANKKAR
-97 TEIMQAL
+97 AEIMQAL

-114 NNYNHQILSSS
+114 NNYNNQILSSS
-125 NQSSYNKL
+125 DQSSYNKL

-155 TASRFYKADLHVA
+155 TASRFYKADIRVA
-168 DFNNNQEIEKEMRN
+168 DFKKQEVKEEIQK
-182 WIVERTNG
+182 WIVEHTNG
-190 FLNDAPSVKPD
+190 FINVAPSVNPN
-201 DVMIGINSTYFNGI
+201 DVMIGINSTYFNGV
-215 WDIQPQTPT
+215 WDIKPQTPT
-224 DETPFKNRNGKE
+224 TETPFKNRDGKE
-236 GKCKYLQYKNEKM
+236 GNCKYLQYKNEKM

-264 KDSDFSMI
+264 KDSDYSMI

-287 QSLKDNDFLQTSTVS
+287 QSLKDNDFLQRSTVS

-343 TATGEKDDRKKACDD
+343 TTTGEKDDRKKACDD
-358 YYDVDSIINNIEWNK
+358 YYDVDSIINKIEWNK
-373 MDFTKKNFDEVLV
+373 MKFTEKNFDEVLV

-444 AAVTHCTMAIWGGK
+444 AAVTHWTMAIWCGK

>member
-1 MLTHH
+1 MKN
-6 LFYYICKNK
+6 FIC
-15 QRHKFDHKMKKIIY
+15 F
-29 IILIICCSKSM
+29 ILVLCCITSM
-40 ATELSQSEFTSRQGD
+40 AGNPSQTEINNRQGD

-83 SLGVLLNGTNQKAR
+83 SLGVLLNGANEKAR

-125 NQSSYNKL
+125 DQSSYNKL

-139 WISDTIKGKIK
+139 WISGTIKGKIK
-150 RDFLN
+150 PYFIK
-155 TASRFYKADLHVA
+155 TASRFYKADIHIA
-168 DFNNNQEIEKEMRN
+168 DFKKQGVEDEIRK
-182 WIVERTNG
+182 WIVEHTNG

-215 WDIQPQTPT
+215 WDITPQTPT
-224 DETPFKNRNGKE
+224 TETPFKNRDGKE

-264 KDSDFSMI
+264 KDSDYSMI

-277 LRYGISEEYF
+277 LKYGISEEYF

-358 YYDVDSIINNIEWNK
+358 YYDVDSIINKIEWNK
-373 MDFTKKNFDEVLV
+373 MKFTEKNFDEVLV

-432 ARIKVNERGTEA
+432 ARIKVNEKGTEA
-444 AAVTHCTMAIWGGK
+444 AAVTHWTMALFSGK

>member
-1 MLTHH
+1 MKN
-6 LFYYICKNK
+6 FIC
-15 QRHKFDHKMKKIIY
+15 F
-29 IILIICCSKSM
+29 ILVLCCFTSM
-40 ATELSQSEFTSRQGD
+40 AGNPSQTEINNRQGD

-83 SLGVLLNGTNQKAR
+83 SLGVLLNGANKKAR
-97 TEIMQAL
+97 AEIMQAL

-114 NNYNHQILSSS
+114 NNYNNQILSSS
-125 NQSSYNKL
+125 DQSSYNKL

-150 RDFLN
+150 REFLN
-155 TASRFYKADLHVA
+155 TASRFYKADIHVA
-168 DFNNNQEIEKEMRN
+168 DFKKQEVKEEIQK
-182 WIVERTNG
+182 WIVEHTNG
-190 FLNDAPSVKPD
+190 FINDAPSVNPN
-201 DVMIGINSTYFNGI
+201 DVMIGINSTYFNGV
-215 WDIQPQTPT
+215 WDIKPQTPT
-224 DETPFKNRNGKE
+224 TETPFKNRDGKE

-264 KDSDFSMI
+264 KDSDYSMI

-287 QSLKDNDFLQTSTVS
+287 QSLKDNDFLQRSTVS
-302 HKFDIQQPYFSDTP
+302 HKSDIQQPYFSDTP

-343 TATGEKDDRKKACDD
+343 TSTGEKDDIKKACDD
-358 YYDVDSIINNIEWNK
+358 YYDVDSIINKIEWNK
-373 MDFTKKNFDEVLV
+373 MKFTEKNFDEVLV

-397 KNLLKGMGVQSIFIQ
+397 KNLLEGMGVQSIFIQ

-444 AAVTHCTMAIWGGK
+444 AAVTHWTMAIWGGK

>member
-1 MLTHH
+1 MKN
-6 LFYYICKNK
+6 FIC
-15 QRHKFDHKMKKIIY
+15 F
-29 IILIICCSKSM
+29 ILVLCCFTSM
-40 ATELSQSEFTSRQGD
+40 AGNPSQTEINNRQGD

-83 SLGVLLNGTNQKAR
+83 SLGVLLNGANEKAR

-125 NQSSYNKL
+125 SQSSFNKL

-139 WISDTIKGKIK
+139 WISDKIEGKIK

-155 TASRFYKADLHVA
+155 TASRFYKADIHVA
-168 DFNNNQEIEKEMRN
+168 DFNNNQEIEEEMRN
-182 WIVERTNG
+182 WIVEHTNG
-190 FLNDAPSVKPD
+190 FINGAPSVKPD

-224 DETPFKNRNGKE
+224 TETPFKNRDGKE

-264 KDSDFSMI
+264 KDSDYSMI

-287 QSLKDNDFLQTSTVS
+287 QSLKDNDFLQRSTVS

-343 TATGEKDDRKKACDD
+343 TATGEKDDRKKTCDD
-358 YYDVDSIINNIEWNK
+358 YYDVDSIINKIEWNK
-373 MDFTKKNFDEVLV
+373 MKFTEKNFDEVLV

-397 KNLLKGMGVQSIFIQ
+397 KKLLEGMGVKSIFNPT
-412 YANSLNQITDSLYVS
+412 ANSLNQITDSLYVS
-427 EYEQT
+427 TYEQI
-432 ARIKVNERGTEA
+432 AKIKVNEKGTEA
-444 AAVTHCTMAIWGGK
+444 AAVSSWQMALWSSM

-488 RVVNL
+488 RMVNL

>member
-1 MLTHH
+1 MKN
-6 LFYYICKNK
+6 FIC
-15 QRHKFDHKMKKIIY
+15 FIF
-29 IILIICCSKSM
+29 ILVLCCFTSM
-40 ATELSQSEFTSRQGD
+40 AGNPSQTEINSRQGD

-64 VMTKNSNENFV
+64 ATTKNSNENFL
-75 FSPVSLNQ
+75 FCPVSLNQ
-83 SLGVLLNGTNQKAR
+83 SIGLLLNGANEKAR

-125 NQSSYNKL
+125 DQSSYNKL

-155 TASRFYKADLHVA
+155 TASRFYKADIHVA
-168 DFNNNQEIEKEMRN
+168 DFNNNQEIEEEMRN

-190 FLNDAPSVKPD
+190 FLNDAPSVNPN
-201 DVMIGINSTYFNGI
+201 DVMIGINSTYFNGV
-215 WDIQPQTPT
+215 WDITPQTPT
-224 DETPFKNRNGKE
+224 TETPFKNRDGKE

-264 KDSDFSMI
+264 KDSDYSMI

-277 LRYGISEEYF
+277 LKYGISEEYF
-287 QSLKDNDFLQTSTVS
+287 QSLKDNDFLQRSTVS

-343 TATGEKDDRKKACDD
+343 TATGEKEDRKKACDD
-358 YYDVDSIINNIEWNK
+358 YYDVDSIINKIEWNK
-373 MDFTKKNFDEVLV
+373 MKFTEKNFDEVLV

-427 EYEQT
+427 KYEQT
-432 ARIKVNERGTEA
+432 AKIKVNEKGTEA

>member
-64 VMTKNSNENFV
+64 ATTKNSNENFL
-75 FSPVSLNQ
+75 FCPVSLNQ
-83 SLGVLLNGTNQKAR
+83 SIGLLLNGANEKAR

-125 NQSSYNKL
+125 SQSSFNKL

-139 WISDTIKGKIK
+139 WISDKKEGKIK

-155 TASRFYKADLHVA
+155 TASRFYKADIHVA
-168 DFNNNQEIEKEMRN
+168 DLKKQEVKEEIQK

-201 DVMIGINSTYFNGI
+201 DVMIGINSTYFNGV
-215 WDIQPQTPT
+215 WDITPQTPT
-224 DETPFKNRNGKE
+224 TETPFKNRDGK
-236 GKCKYLQYKNEKM
+236 KVQCKYLQYKNEKM

-264 KDSDFSMI
+264 KDSDYSMI

-277 LRYGISEEYF
+277 LKYGISEEYF
-287 QSLKDNDFLQTSTVS
+287 QSLKDKDFLQTSTVS

-343 TATGEKDDRKKACDD
+343 TATGENDDRKKAYD
-358 YYDVDSIINNIEWNK
+358 YYDVDSIIGNIEWNK

-397 KNLLKGMGVQSIFIQ
+397 KKLLEGMGVKSIFNPT
-412 YANSLNQITDSLYVS
+412 ANSLNQITDSLYVS
-427 EYEQT
+427 EYEQI
-432 ARIKVNERGTEA
+432 AKIKVNERGTEA
-444 AAVTHCTMAIWGGK
+444 AAVTHWTMAIWGGK

-463 NIFIANHPFIYA
+463 NIFIADHPFIYA